1 MQKVMCEILPVRE
14 ALFLHRPL
22 LSLSKQPQGRNKGLV
37 SYMHSQSIE
46 DLWLGSYVGIV
57 VFLTNLANCPW
68 ICLNFH
74 IKKVLQREKETNNYI
89 HAILNSRT

>member
-22 LSLSKQPQGRNKGLV
+22 LSLSKQPQGRNKDLV

-57 VFLTNLANCPW
+57 VFLTNLANC
-68 ICLNFH
+68 LNFH
-74 IKKVLQREKETNNYI
+74 IKKILQREKETNNYT